1 MRLWHTSMLSALP
14 REQLVSQW
22 RECSAIASS
31 IQKKGTPNH
40 VLVNFIMDYDFN
52 HFVSYAYYVRQEMT
66 TRGYRTMD
74 SVWEKIKSLKPNFI
88 LIPIDKIYKNKMNA
102 TYSTICYYNLFEKF
116 LCGGISLTE
125 WEKIENWWLSRA

>member
-52 HFVSYAYYVRQEMT
+52 HFVSYAYYVRQEMKN
-66 TRGYRTMD
+66 RGYRTID
-74 SVWEKIKSLKPNFI
+74 SVWNKIIALKPAWNLLPLNKVFEE
-88 LIPIDKIYKNKMNA
+88 KMNDE
-102 TYSTICYYNLFEKF
+102 YLTICYWNLREKW
-116 LCGGISLTE
+116 LCGGFGDEIIKINTKC
-125 WEKIENWWLSRA
+125 EK